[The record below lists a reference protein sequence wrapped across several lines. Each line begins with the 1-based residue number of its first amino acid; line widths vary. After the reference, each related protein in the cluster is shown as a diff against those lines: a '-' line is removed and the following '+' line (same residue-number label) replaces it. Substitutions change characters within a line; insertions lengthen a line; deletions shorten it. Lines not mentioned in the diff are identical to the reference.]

1 MSQAPTPAANPATNG
16 DPAGHA
22 LAAAFGLAPADDLWG
37 PQSVAATVTAR
48 WYAEGF
54 VAPLPD
60 LGLLSVGGDEAASF
74 LHSQLTNDVEHLPEG
89 QARWYGYCTA
99 KGRMLGS
106 FLGWREPG
114 AIRLAATR
122 TMLES
127 LRKRLTMFV
136 LRAKVRIDD
145 ASGGVALL
153 GLGGEAAS
161 AALEELGVAAPA
173 SMHTTS
179 APGIVAIGLPPA
191 LVDGAECERWLLAVS
206 RADLERVAAALGKRL
221 ARVGSAQWRW
231 TEVRAGVARIVPA
244 TSELFVPQMVN
255 YELVDGV
262 SFTKGCYPGQ
272 EVVARSHYLG
282 KLKRRMFAGHVQG
295 EPPAP
300 AADVFGATG
309 DEPCGQVVM
318 AAPAPQGGADLLFEC
333 RIDAAQAGGLRVGEA
348 PLTLAALPYAVPAN
362 PPPPG

>member
-179 APGIVAIGLPPA
+179 APGIVAIGLPLPWSTA
-191 LVDGAECERWLLAVS
+191 PSGSAGCSRS
-206 RADLERVAAALGKRL
+206 RAPISSAWPRRSASASRGSDRRSG
-221 ARVGSAQWRW
+221 VG
-231 TEVRAGVARIVPA
+231 
-244 TSELFVPQMVN
+244 
-255 YELVDGV
+255 
-262 SFTKGCYPGQ
+262 
-272 EVVARSHYLG
+272 
-282 KLKRRMFAGHVQG
+282 RRC
-295 EPPAP
+295 AP
-300 AADVFGATG
+300 ASRASFR
-309 DEPCGQVVM
+309 Q
-318 AAPAPQGGADLLFEC
+318 PASCSC
-333 RIDAAQAGGLRVGEA
+333 RRW
-348 PLTLAALPYAVPAN
+348 
-362 PPPPG
+362 